1 MKAGGRRRRR
11 PPRQPPRPCA
21 DGAAVAS
28 VTLDIAIAHLT
39 SRKRQTLVSLTGVV
53 LGVAFFLAVS
63 ALMRGS
69 EKDFI
74 KRLVDNSPHITVYDE
89 YREGRGQP
97 AALRWPDAAVEVR
110 NVRPQRKTRGIR
122 GWPQRL
128 AAIEAQP
135 GLRAA
140 PVLAGAA
147 VLSFAGRQQGVS
159 LSGVMPEKMKQVST
173 IEEKMTHGS
182 LDALSANPNG
192 IIVGQGLIDKFS
204 LHMGSTLSLIGDD
217 GQSRALRVVGIF
229 RTGNAAYD
237 EGQAF
242 VLLKRAQALLGREN
256 RINRIIIQLGDP
268 YAARAAAQTIEAAV
282 GYKSV
287 SWIEA
292 SEDILSLLL
301 VRNLIMYSVVGA
313 ILVVAAFGIYNTI
326 STIVMEKTR
335 DIAIMKSMGFRA
347 RDVRRVF
354 LIEGLIV
361 GVLGST
367 FGVLVGIGMM
377 AVLGRVEIRPPG
389 VAEIV
394 HLPIWWGADQ
404 YALAAA
410 FAMLSCVIASYLPA
424 RRAGQVHPVDIL
436 RGAA

>member
-1 MKAGGRRRRR
+1 M
-11 PPRQPPRPCA
+11 
-21 DGAAVAS
+21 AS
-28 VTLDIAIAHLT
+28 VTLDIAVAHLT

-69 EKDFI
+69 ERDFI
-74 KRLVDNSPHITVYDE
+74 ERLVDNSPHITVYDE
-89 YREGRGQP
+89 YRRAREQP

-110 NVRPQRKTRGIR
+110 NVRPQRETRGIR

-128 AAIEAQP
+128 AAIEALP
-135 GLRAA
+135 GVRAA
-140 PVLAGAA
+140 PVLAGSA
-147 VLSFAGRQQGVS
+147 VLTFAGRQQGVA
-159 LSGVMPEKMKQVST
+159 LSGIVPEKMKHVST
-173 IEEKMTHGS
+173 IEQKMTHGS
-182 LDALSANPNG
+182 LAALAANPNG
-192 IIVGQGLIDKFS
+192 VIVGQGLIDKFS
-204 LHMGSTLSLIGDD
+204 LHMGSTLSVVGED
-217 GQSRALRVVGIF
+217 GTSRALRVVGIF

-237 EGQAF
+237 EDQAF

-256 RINRIIIQLGDP
+256 RINRIIIQMDDP
-268 YAARAAAQTIEAAV
+268 YAARDLAQTIEAAV
-282 GYKSV
+282 DYKSV

-292 SEDILSLLL
+292 SEDVMSLLL

-335 DIAIMKSMGFRA
+335 DIAIMKSIGFRA

-361 GVLGST
+361 GALGSG
-367 FGVLVGIGMM
+367 FGVLAGIGLMG
-377 AVLGRVEIRPPG
+377 VLAQVEVRPPG

-410 FAMLSCVIASYLPA
+410 FALLSCIVASYLPA